1 MHTLFIFLAGLLG
14 IALWSPSTALACGGF
29 FCSSSPVD
37 QSSERIIF
45 ALNDDATTDMIVQ
58 IAYQGDS
65 KDFAWLLP
73 LAEVPDPKK
82 LATFPEQAMTS
93 LDTGTAPQFSLPSN
107 CLNTRFAG
115 PAGGG
120 AASGIASVDAGAAV
134 PTTSVSVYIRQT
146 VGPYDVAVIGSDDAA
161 ATYQWLIDNGYRIT
175 GAMNEFVKLYTAE
188 HMKFLAL
195 KLTDTADVSE
205 IQPFRMRL
213 PGESPSIPLR
223 LTSIAAL
230 PEMGIV
236 VWIFGKQRYE
246 PAGEAREV
254 EIAKEDLRW
263 DPTRFYGFGGVNGTN
278 WRALVARAA
287 DQNMGKAWVVEQA
300 GPTDML
306 TSLISTQVLQT
317 QDPRYEAQ
325 QALKDL
331 LSGRTYMTRLYTR
344 LSPEEMTYDPLFKR
358 STKGD
363 VARQRELPFIK
374 ELCDTDSTND
384 GVDPCDF
391 NPCGAYAMCRSSTDD
406 DGLKVAACA
415 CAPGLTARAVPD
427 TANAGLGTSVT
438 CIDERLSFLN
448 VGDRGPAGDVLP
460 DPCVGVDCGENGKCV
475 NMNMT
480 ATCECKTGFVARAR
494 RRNASPLT
502 CVKPTLAIPSS
513 FYGLRMPESSL
524 PTGREVHVVEVEG
537 PSAPATPPASSTP
550 SSSSPSSS
558 SSSCSAAVGQQR
570 APWAAALGML
580 LLGVA
585 IRRRR
590 ASPARVSR
598 PGIER

>member
-1 MHTLFIFLAGLLG
+1 MRPLAIFLSGLLST
-14 IALWSPSTALACGGF
+14 ALWSPGAALACGGF

-37 QSSERIIF
+37 QSSERVIF
-45 ALNDDATTDMIVQ
+45 ALNDDGSTDMIVQ

-73 LAEVPDPKK
+73 LAEVPDAKK

-93 LDTGTAPQFSLPSN
+93 LDSGTSPQFSLPAN
-107 CLNTRFAG
+107 CLNSRGFAG
-115 PAGGG
+115 AGGTVAGG
-120 AASGIASVDAGAAV
+120 AASPPTAAVADAG
-134 PTTSVSVYIRQT
+134 VSVYIRQT

-175 GAMNEFVKLYTAE
+175 SAMNEFVKLYTSE

-205 IQPFRMRL
+205 VQPFRLRL

-254 EIAKEDLRW
+254 EIAKDDLRW
-263 DPTRFYGFGGVNGTN
+263 DPSRFYGFGGVIGTN

-306 TSLISTQVLQT
+306 ASLISTQVLDP
-317 QDPRYEAQ
+317 QDTRYEAQ
-325 QALKDL
+325 QALTGL
-331 LSGRTYMTRLYTR
+331 LKGRTYMTRLYTR
-344 LSPEEMTYDPLFKR
+344 LSPEEMTYDPVFKR
-358 STKGD
+358 STKSD

-374 ELCDTDSTND
+374 ELCDTDASND
-384 GVDPCDF
+384 NVDPCDF
-391 NPCGAYAMCRSSTDD
+391 NPCGAYAMCRSSMDD
-406 DGLKVAACA
+406 NGTKVAACA
-415 CAPGLTARAVPD
+415 CAPGLTARALPD
-427 TANAGLGTSVT
+427 TANTYLGTSVT

-460 DPCVGVDCGENGKCV
+460 DPCVGVDCSANGKCV

-480 ATCECKTGFVARAR
+480 ATCECKTGFVARPK
-494 RRNASPLT
+494 RRNETALT

-524 PTGREVHVVEVEG
+524 PTGREVHVVEVE
-537 PSAPATPPASSTP
+537 APAATPPAATPPAADPSSPSP
-550 SSSSPSSS
+550 SSSPTRSSS
-558 SSSCSAAVGQQR
+558 SSSCSAAGPERAR
-570 APWAAALGML
+570 APWAVAAGMIMLGL
-580 LLGVA
+580 CL
-585 IRRRR
+585 RRRR
-590 ASPARVSR
+590 QA
-598 PGIER
+598 

>member
-1 MHTLFIFLAGLLG
+1 MRTLLIFLTSLIGAAIWPPG
-14 IALWSPSTALACGGF
+14 AALACGGF
-29 FCSSSPVD
+29 FCSSAPVD

-45 ALNDDATTDMIVQ
+45 ALNEDGTTDMIVQ
-58 IAYQGDS
+58 IGYQGDS

-73 LAEVPDPKK
+73 LADVPDPKK

-93 LDTGTAPQFSLPSN
+93 LDTGTAPQFSLPPN
-107 CLNTRFAG
+107 CSGLRFAG
-115 PAGGG
+115 AGGT
-120 AASGIASVDAGAAV
+120 AAGTAAVDAGASA
-134 PTTSVSVYIRQT
+134 PSSDVSVFIRQT

-175 GAMNEFVKLYTAE
+175 AAMNEFVKLYTAE

-195 KLTDTADVSE
+195 KLTDTAQVSE
-205 IQPFRMRL
+205 IQPFRLRL
-213 PGESPSIPLR
+213 PGDSPSIPLR

-254 EIAKEDLRW
+254 EFAKEDLRW
-263 DPTRFYGFGGVNGTN
+263 DPNRFFGFGGVIGTN

-287 DQNMGKAWVVEQA
+287 DENQGKAWVVEQA
-300 GPTDML
+300 GPSAML
-306 TSLISTQVLQT
+306 ASLISAQT
-317 QDPRYEAQ
+317 LPVQDPRYEAQ
-325 QALKDL
+325 QALKEL
-331 LSGRTYMTRLYTR
+331 LLGRTYMTRLYTR
-344 LSPEEMTYDPLFKR
+344 LSPEEMTYDPVFKR

-374 ELCDTDSTND
+374 ELCDSDASND
-384 GVDPCDF
+384 GVDPCTF
-391 NPCGAYAMCRSSTDD
+391 NPCGAYAMCRTMTDD
-406 DGLKVAACA
+406 NGTKVAACA

-427 TANAGLGTSVT
+427 SANTNLGTSVT

-460 DPCVGVDCGENGKCV
+460 DSCVGVDCGENGKCV

-480 ATCECKTGFVARAR
+480 PTCECKTGFVARPR
-494 RRNASPLT
+494 KSNETKLV
-502 CVKPTLAIPSS
+502 CEKPTLAIPSS

-524 PTGREVHVVEVEG
+524 PTGREVHVVEVD
-537 PSAPATPPASSTP
+537 APTAPV
-550 SSSSPSSS
+550 SSSSGKG
-558 SSSCSAAVGQQR
+558 SSSCSAAP
-570 APWAAALGML
+570 APPSRHAAWAALAGLG
-580 LLGVA
+580 LLGLVF
-585 IRRRR
+585 RRQRR
-590 ASPARVSR
+590 
-598 PGIER
+598 